1 MWNLKGGTLV
11 PIPDDRR
18 EQIRKAMDE
27 EGAKVVAAR
36 LKVSRVTLYR
46 ILWRGQA
53 SDKVV
58 RCLSRETTET
68 IQAIPIQ

>member
-1 MWNLKGGTLV
+1 MVHV
-11 PIPDDRR
+11 PQDRR
-18 EQIRKAMDE
+18 EEIRKAMDE

-46 ILWRGQA
+46 ILWNGQA
-53 SDKVV
+53 SEKVI

-68 IQAIPIQ
+68 IQTIPIRS